1 MVEWEL
7 NKMIN
12 VLEVNTEKK
21 RINYLEDIK
30 KSEKEKE
37 QSTVNNKTYI
47 TIFFFFFFYMLKLQN
62 STFLEYSEV
71 RMETY
76 LLTWSWR

>member
-1 MVEWEL
+1 
-7 NKMIN
+7 MIN

-76 LLTWSWR
+76 LLTWS